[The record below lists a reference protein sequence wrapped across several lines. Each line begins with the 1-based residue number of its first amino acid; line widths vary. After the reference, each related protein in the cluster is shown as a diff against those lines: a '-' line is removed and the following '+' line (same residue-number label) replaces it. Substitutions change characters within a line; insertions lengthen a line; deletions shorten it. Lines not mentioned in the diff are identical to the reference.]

1 MPKLIE
7 TFKKKVQ
14 MKVWINESTHQA
26 LVAKSDKSGISKSEL
41 ARHLVEK
48 GLGLSYVWV

>member
-48 GLGLSYVWV
+48 GLGLSCV